1 MLTERDR
8 AVGHGLAG
16 AFLEGSGERDARV
29 IAEHFERG
37 GEAARAIRWYHR
49 AAQQALAANDLGAAV
64 AWVERG
70 LALGAEGEVRGELRR
85 VEAEARR
92 WRGEFTK
99 LAEAAREALALLPR
113 GSTGAL
119 DALGEAAAAASKLG
133 DVERIRTMARE
144 LADLRASLPVTSSLV
159 TAEGRLATYL
169 LFAGLRDDASPML
182 TLAEQ
187 DLATLGRDDLV
198 TVSRIEL
205 ARAIRS
211 LYEGDLA
218 AALTMMEHSSALLR
232 ECGDLR
238 GAAVQGVNVSAV
250 WLDAGGYEQALE
262 RLQSVLAI
270 AERLALDNVA
280 GFARAHIAVALGG
293 LGRLDEAIAAAREA
307 SARLGSQ
314 RDGRLAAGAF
324 ATLAMLLCD
333 AKAFDEAE
341 RVARQSIEVAGPHPS
356 RIRSLGTLGA
366 VLVAS
371 GRVAEALEPARESY
385 TRLLEVGSIDD
396 GESLVR
402 LTYAQALD
410 ALGDRAAARDVIAT
424 AHARLL
430 ERASKIQD
438 PSIRNSMLRRV
449 RENAQIA
456 DLAKAWGV
464 ATFAG

>member
-1 MLTERDR
+1 
-8 AVGHGLAG
+8 
-16 AFLEGSGERDARV
+16 
-29 IAEHFERG
+29 
-37 GEAARAIRWYHR
+37 
-49 AAQQALAANDLGAAV
+49 
-64 AWVERG
+64 
-70 LALGAEGEVRGELRR
+70 
-85 VEAEARR
+85 
-92 WRGEFTK
+92 
-99 LAEAAREALALLPR
+99 
-113 GSTGAL
+113 
-119 DALGEAAAAASKLG
+119 
-133 DVERIRTMARE
+133 
-144 LADLRASLPVTSSLV
+144 
-159 TAEGRLATYL
+159 
-169 LFAGLRDDASPML
+169 
-182 TLAEQ
+182 
-187 DLATLGRDDLV
+187 
-198 TVSRIEL
+198 
-205 ARAIRS
+205 
-211 LYEGDLA
+211 
-218 AALTMMEHSSALLR
+218 
-232 ECGDLR
+232 
-238 GAAVQGVNVSAV
+238 
-250 WLDAGGYEQALE
+250 
-262 RLQSVLAI
+262 
-270 AERLALDNVA
+270 
-280 GFARAHIAVALGG
+280 VALGG